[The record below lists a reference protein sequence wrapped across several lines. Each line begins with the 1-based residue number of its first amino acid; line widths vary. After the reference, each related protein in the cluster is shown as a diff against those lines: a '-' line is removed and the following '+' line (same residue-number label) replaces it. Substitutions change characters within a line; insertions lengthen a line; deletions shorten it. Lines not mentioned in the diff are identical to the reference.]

1 MKTKPFLL
9 CLTGYTGVGKTTVK
23 NMFANYP
30 DVKTFYTKDLHKII
44 LGEQASSVDKMDVS
58 LQFDDKLD
66 FIRKVMSCVD
76 RYKEDAKIIVLD
88 SIRSTDELEYIRTLP
103 QYSGVRLIH
112 VSCDDHLRL
121 KRLKKRDNCNLE
133 VIEKRDKR
141 DTGKDNTGLF
151 NMEDLFDRSD
161 FTINTS
167 NSLAS
172 INKQIYFIL
181 QSLPKKV
188 SELNRG
194 IVKASKEK
202 QNG

>member
-23 NMFANYP
+23 NMFGSYP
-30 DVKTFYTKDLHKII
+30 GVKTFYTKDLHKII
-44 LGEQASSVDKMDVS
+44 LGEQAQSIDKMDVS

-66 FIRKVMSCVD
+66 FIKKVMSCVD

-88 SIRSTDELEYIRTLP
+88 SIRSTDELEYIRTLD
-103 QYSGVRLIH
+103 QYAGVRLVH

-121 KRLKKRDNCNLE
+121 KRLQKRDNCDLE
-133 VIEKRDKR
+133 TIEKRDSR
-141 DTGKDNTGLF
+141 DTGRDNTGLF
-151 NMEDLFDRSD
+151 NMEDLFERKDY
-161 FTINTS
+161 TINTS

-172 INKQIYFIL
+172 INKQVYFIL
-181 QSLPKKV
+181 QSLPKQINEH
-188 SELNRG
+188 SRG
-194 IVKASKEK
+194 IRPNNKEK

>member
-23 NMFANYP
+23 NTFANYP
-30 DVKTFYTKDLHKII
+30 EVKTFYTKDLHKII
-44 LGEQASSVDKMDVS
+44 LGEQSSSVDKMDVS

-66 FIRKVMSCVD
+66 FIKKVMSCVD
-76 RYKEDAKIIVLD
+76 RYREDAKIIVLD

-103 QYSGVRLIH
+103 EYSGVKLIH
-112 VSCDDHLRL
+112 VSCDEHLRL
-121 KRLKKRDNCNLE
+121 KRLTKRDNCSIMD
-133 VIEKRDKR
+133 IEKRDKR

-151 NMEDLFDRSD
+151 NIEDLFDRSD
-161 FTINTS
+161 YTINTS

-172 INKQIYFIL
+172 INKQVYFIL
-181 QSLPKKV
+181 QSLPKQVTEHTRNIKRP
-188 SELNRG
+188 N
-194 IVKASKEK
+194 KEK

>member
-103 QYSGVRLIH
+103 EYSGVRLIH

-121 KRLKKRDNCNLE
+121 KRLQKRDNCNLE
-133 VIEKRDKR
+133 AIEKRDKR

-172 INKQIYFIL
+172 INKQVYFIL
-181 QSLPKKV
+181 QALPKKV

-194 IVKASKEK
+194 IIKANKEK

>member
-23 NMFANYP
+23 NIFANYP

-66 FIRKVMSCVD
+66 FIKKVMSCVD

-88 SIRSTDELEYIRTLP
+88 SIRSTDELEYIRTLD

-121 KRLKKRDNCNLE
+121 KRLQKRDNCDLE

-172 INKQIYFIL
+172 INKQVYFIL
-181 QSLPKKV
+181 QALPKKV

>member
-1 MKTKPFLL
+1 MKTKQFLL

-44 LGEQASSVDKMDVS
+44 LGEQATSVDKMDVS

-121 KRLKKRDNCNLE
+121 KRLQKRDNCNLE

-141 DTGKDNTGLF
+141 DTGKDDTGLF

-172 INKQIYFIL
+172 INKQVYFIL
-181 QSLPKKV
+181 QALPRKV

>member
-103 QYSGVRLIH
+103 QYAGVRLIH
-112 VSCDDHLRL
+112 ISCDDHLRL
-121 KRLKKRDNCNLE
+121 KRLQKRDNCNLE
-133 VIEKRDKR
+133 VITKRDKR

-161 FTINTS
+161 YTINTS

-172 INKQIYFIL
+172 INKQVYFIL
-181 QSLPKKV
+181 QAVPKKV

-194 IVKASKEK
+194 IVKANKEK

>member
-44 LGEQASSVDKMDVS
+44 LGEQAQSIDKMDIS
-58 LQFDDKLD
+58 MQFDDKLD
-66 FIRKVMSCVD
+66 FIKKVMSCVD
-76 RYKEDAKIIVLD
+76 RYREDAKIIVLD
-88 SIRSTDELEYIRTLP
+88 SIRSTDELEYLRTLE
-103 QYSGVRLIH
+103 QYSGVKLIH
-112 VSCDDHLRL
+112 VSCDEHLRL
-121 KRLKKRDNCNLE
+121 KRLTKRDNCSIID
-133 VIEKRDKR
+133 IEKRDKR

-161 FTINTS
+161 YTINTS
-167 NSLAS
+167 GSLPS

-181 QSLPKKV
+181 QSLLYNFILK
-188 SELNRG
+188 
-194 IVKASKEK
+194 
-202 QNG
+202 

>member
-66 FIRKVMSCVD
+66 FIRKVMTCVD

-103 QYSGVRLIH
+103 EYAGVRLIH
-112 VSCDDHLRL
+112 VSCDDHVRL
-121 KRLKKRDNCNLE
+121 KRLQKRDNCDLKA
-133 VIEKRDKR
+133 IEKRDLR

-151 NMEDLFDRSD
+151 NVEDLFDRSNY
-161 FTINTS
+161 TINTS

-172 INKQIYFIL
+172 INKQVYFIL

-194 IVKASKEK
+194 IVKESKEK

>member
-23 NMFANYP
+23 NAFGMYTG
-30 DVKTFYTKDLHKII
+30 VKTFYTKDLHKII
-44 LGEQASSVDKMDVS
+44 LGEQASSIDKMDVS

-66 FIRKVMSCVD
+66 FIKKVMSCVD
-76 RYKEDAKIIVLD
+76 RYKEDARVVVLD

-103 QYSGVRLIH
+103 EYSGLRLIH
-112 VSCDDHLRL
+112 VSCDEHLRL
-121 KRLKKRDNCNLE
+121 KRLQKRDNCNLE
-133 VIEKRDKR
+133 VIEKRDRR
-141 DTGKDNTGLF
+141 DTGKDNSGLF

-172 INKQIYFIL
+172 INKQVYFTL
-181 QSLPKKV
+181 QALPKKV

-194 IVKASKEK
+194 IVKANKEK

>member
-103 QYSGVRLIH
+103 EYAGVRLIH
-112 VSCDDHLRL
+112 VSCDDHVRL
-121 KRLKKRDNCNLE
+121 KRLQKRDNCDLKA
-133 VIEKRDKR
+133 IEKRDLR

-151 NMEDLFDRSD
+151 NVEDLFDRSNY
-161 FTINTS
+161 TINTS

-172 INKQIYFIL
+172 INKQVYFIL

-194 IVKASKEK
+194 IVKESKEK